1 VPGLCER
8 PSARGGTIP
17 LASGIGILALLRP
30 HLGMATPD
38 ADRHHVLGELLE
50 EAHPGDL

>member
-1 VPGLCER
+1 L
-8 PSARGGTIP
+8 SAPGGTIP
-17 LASGIGILALLRP
+17 LASAIGILALLRP

-38 ADRHHVLGELLE
+38 AYRHHLLGEPFE